1 MTSCEPLRVAQAPL
15 IDLLL
20 ANDKVVVCTGGGV
33 PVRLDSAGREQGV
46 QAAVDKDL
54 ASAAL
59 AAELKADLLILLTDG
74 GYVTKDWGKDSQR
87 SILAA
92 NSEEL
97 SKFEFEEGSMKPKV
111 DAAMRVADAG
121 DRVLIGPLDQLD
133 ELIARKIGTEVS
145 NDVEGGIFWAD

>member
-1 MTSCEPLRVAQAPL
+1 MAQAPL

-33 PVRLDSAGREQGV
+33 PVRIDSAGREKGV

-74 GYVTKDWGKDSQR
+74 GYVAKDMGQGFT
-87 SILAA
+87 AQHP
-92 NSEEL
+92 
-97 SKFEFEEGSMKPKV
+97 G
-111 DAAMRVADAG
+111 
-121 DRVLIGPLDQLD
+121 
-133 ELIARKIGTEVS
+133 RKL
-145 NDVEGGIFWAD
+145 